1 MDISDSADKLSV
13 KKKLKKTYIVTILML
28 LLGQFQVI
36 IVMEMWAKD
45 LI

>member
-1 MDISDSADKLSV
+1 MDISENAAKISG

-36 IVMEMWAKD
+36 IVMEM
-45 LI
+45 